1 MTLSNDFYT
10 SNLKVYN
17 KNDLSMTYLTPVVQG
32 ISATYEF
39 CENYAFMNMS
49 PFFILSDG
57 SNNSNNYINQC
68 YIYNSNSI
76 KSTPQD
82 AYNWLES
89 LTPATCSTTQTC
101 STMSGDDIIYPL
113 SNYFSVYESP
123 LANTSSTQDNYI
135 QLDPNYVNDFNSTY
149 SKIIQDLSSLELY
162 YTDYMTIWYQDVS
175 LNSQNNII
183 YNNNTAENIYSGEDQ
198 FYAAA
203 NKLMNNFYYLN
214 SLLVNLELNLKK
226 NNNNYTRNSDYIK
239 IINNKILV
247 ASREFNR
254 IMSEKTGALGMLE
267 NNKYNTNL
275 IITENIVLFF
285 TILILLFV
293 YFKYINN

>member
-1 MTLSNDFYT
+1 MALSNDFYT

-57 SNNSNNYINQC
+57 SNNSDNYINQC
-68 YIYNSNSI
+68 YIYNTNSN
-76 KSTPQD
+76 PD
-82 AYNWLES
+82 EAYNWLES
-89 LTPATCSTTQTC
+89 LTPYTCKTTDTCSKKPA
-101 STMSGDDIIYPL
+101 DDIIYPL
-113 SNYFSVYESP
+113 SGYFSVYESP
-123 LANTSSTQDNYI
+123 LVNNSSASNNYI
-135 QLDPNYVNDFNSTY
+135 QLDPNYVNEFNSTY
-149 SKIIQDLSSLELY
+149 SRIMQDLANLSVLY
-162 YTDYMTIWYQDVS
+162 TEYMKIWYLDVS
-175 LNSQNNII
+175 LNGQMIV
-183 YNNNTAENIYSGEDQ
+183 YNNDSNTNENLYTGEDK
-198 FYAAA
+198 FYSAA
-203 NKLMNNFYYLN
+203 NKLMNDFFYLN
-214 SLLVNLELNLKK
+214 SLLVQLELNLKN

-239 IINNKILV
+239 ILNNKILV

-267 NNKYNTNL
+267 NTRYNTNL
-275 IITENIVLFF
+275 IITENIILFL
-285 TILILLFV
+285 TILILVFV